1 MTAIVKRIEKGLGK
15 VRMATVAD
23 IFDDGH
29 AIDITLTDHTWDV
42 WEYKINGQGD
52 FTVAE
57 IIHYAKR
64 FIDESEALPVIR
76 LDRKVF

>member
-15 VRMATVAD
+15 TRMAKVAD
-23 IFDDGH
+23 ILDDGY
-29 AIDITLTDHTWDV
+29 AIDIQLTDYTGDV
-42 WEYKINGQGD
+42 WDCGD

-64 FIDESEALPVIR
+64 FIDESEATAVIR

>member
-1 MTAIVKRIEKGLGK
+1 MTAIAKRIEKGLGK
-15 VRMATVAD
+15 ARMAKVAD

-29 AIDITLTDHTWDV
+29 AIDIGLNDHTGDV
-42 WEYKINGQGD
+42 WEYQINGQGD

-64 FIDESEALPVIR
+64 FIDESEATAIIR

>member
-15 VRMATVAD
+15 VRMAKVAD

-29 AIDITLTDHTWDV
+29 AIDLTLNDHTGDV
-42 WEYKINGQGD
+42 WEYQINGQGD
-52 FTVAE
+52 FTVTE
-57 IIHYAKR
+57 IIHYAKQ
-64 FIDESEALPVIR
+64 FIDESEATAIIR

>member
-15 VRMATVAD
+15 VRMAKVVD
-23 IFDDGH
+23 IFDDGY
-29 AIDITLTDHTWDV
+29 AIDITLTDHTGDV
-42 WEYKINGQGD
+42 WDCGD

-64 FIDESEALPVIR
+64 FIDESEAIAVIR